1 MIVKDDIGLYC
12 AAGNFYVDPLKP
24 CENAII
30 THAHA
35 DHARPGMTNYIC
47 THATKDIMKLRI
59 GHELNISSVD
69 YEQEITLGNA
79 TVSFHSA
86 GHILGSA
93 QIKIKVNENITVITG
108 DYKFIKTILAM
119 LFSIL
124 NAIHLFLKLRLPTQ
138 NTYGLI
144 LIKKLKEFITG
155 IL

>member
-12 AAGNFYVDPLKP
+12 AAGNFYIDPLKP
-24 CENAII
+24 CENALI

-93 QIKIKVNENITVITG
+93 QIKIKVNEKITVITG
-108 DYKFIKTILAM
+108 DYSCRGYIHDYCSSNVPENPSTIQM
-119 LFSIL
+119 
-124 NAIHLFLKLRLPTQ
+124 Q
-138 NTYGLI
+138 
-144 LIKKLKEFITG
+144 KKNSSELC
-155 IL
+155 

>member
-24 CENAII
+24 CENALI

-69 YEQEITLGNA
+69 YEQEITLGRYSIF
-79 TVSFHSA
+79 SFCRTYFRF
-86 GHILGSA
+86 GS
-93 QIKIKVNENITVITG
+93 N
-108 DYKFIKTILAM
+108 
-119 LFSIL
+119 
-124 NAIHLFLKLRLPTQ
+124 Q
-138 NTYGLI
+138 NKGQ
-144 LIKKLKEFITG
+144 
-155 IL
+155 